1 MAPHSLASL
10 IVNRDQH
17 PPGEYFFTPVSLA
30 LSVPLRPCKV
40 EMRFDG
46 RVWNGT
52 SRCGDIHIMP
62 RGDRRIFRHREA
74 CHFVFIGIDDDQI
87 ALDGEPPIRPQAWVR
102 DKPLRHAI
110 DALVA
115 EMATGSTTTLFRD
128 AIGSAIVGRL
138 HALDGHIDRPIRHE
152 LPERALSSVLE
163 YLDARVAEDVSVA
176 DLAAVAGLSPAH
188 FSTLFRNSVGE
199 PPHRYHTRLRV
210 ERASRLLEKGVTSSD
225 AALAVG
231 FFDQSHLAR
240 HVRRILGTSPSKLRR
255 SR

>member
-1 MAPHSLASL
+1 
-10 IVNRDQH
+10 
-17 PPGEYFFTPVSLA
+17 
-30 LSVPLRPCKV
+30 
-40 EMRFDG
+40 MRFDG
-46 RVWNGT
+46 RAWNGT

-74 CHFVFIGIDDDQI
+74 CHFVFIGIDDEQI
-87 ALDGEPPIRPQAWVR
+87 APDGVFPIRPQAWVR

-110 DALVA
+110 AALVA

-128 AIGSAIVGRL
+128 AIGTAIVGRL
-138 HALDGHIDRPIRHE
+138 HALDGRIARPIRHE
-152 LPERALSSVLE
+152 LPARALSNVLE
-163 YLDARVAEDVSVA
+163 YLDEHMAEDVSVG

-210 ERASRLLEKGVTSSD
+210 ERASRLLESGVTSSD

-255 SR
+255 NQ